1 MKAIMQVFQKKRK
14 IITRYIEGDNHIK
27 SDNQF
32 QRGFWLT
39 CRRYYLELDQRIM
52 SSNLKSNVIRNNNF
66 FSN

>member
-32 QRGFWLT
+32 QRGFCLHVEDIIWNW
-39 CRRYYLELDQRIM
+39 I
-52 SSNLKSNVIRNNNF
+52 NVLCQAI
-66 FSN
+66 